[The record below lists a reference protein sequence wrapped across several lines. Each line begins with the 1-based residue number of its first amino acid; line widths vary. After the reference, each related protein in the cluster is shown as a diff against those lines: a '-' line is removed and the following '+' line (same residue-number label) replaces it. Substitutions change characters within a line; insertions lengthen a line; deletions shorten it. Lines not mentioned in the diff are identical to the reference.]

1 MTHKVIDRCKETT
14 STTGTGTL
22 TLTGAVS
29 GFVAVANAT
38 IGLTVDGDT
47 SWFCAEN
54 GAEWEVF
61 LGTRVDATHLARTT
75 VISSS
80 NAGASVSFTAAPIVF
95 GTVPAEHISTIGSTF
110 SAYRATSNQ
119 TLTSGVA
126 AKVQLNGEEFDSNG
140 LFDSTTNYR
149 FTPNRAGY
157 YLLSFGGG
165 LQGTTITAAYT
176 TLYKNGAE
184 ARRGS
189 QANFSSGNASFFLST
204 GSALVY
210 LNGVS
215 DYVELWGY
223 CSATSPAVLLGA
235 AYSFLSGTWIR
246 P

>member
-1 MTHKVIDRCKETT
+1 MAHKLIDRCKETT
-14 STTGTGTL
+14 STAGTGNL
-22 TLTGAVS
+22 TLAGPVS
-29 GFVAVANAT
+29 GYVGVMDATYGLAAN
-38 IGLTVDGDT
+38 GDT
-47 SWFCAEN
+47 SWFCAEA
-54 GAEWEVF
+54 GTQWEVF
-61 LGTRVDATHLARTT
+61 LGTRVNSTT
-75 VISSS
+75 LSRSLISSS
-80 NAGASVSFTAAPIVF
+80 TGSTIDFTAAPVVF
-95 GTVPAEHISTIGSTF
+95 STVPAEHISTIGSTF

-157 YLLSFGGG
+157 YLLSFGCG